1 MKITLN
7 STSFLLPNNESWSIL
22 KKNNNIN
29 FSDYGNINS
38 GLNAKNKAEIDVT
51 LFFLPDLIDYFQ
63 LDKLD
68 YRFETKK
75 ISNIIKL
82 IEQKLK
88 LKNKKFIIGLSEYF
102 YNNIINFSK
111 TRILS

>member
-51 LFFLPDLIDYFQ
+51 LFFLI
-63 LDKLD
+63 
-68 YRFETKK
+68 T
-75 ISNIIKL
+75 ISPNRAGGLTAVTVISFLFFIWNF
-82 IEQKLK
+82 
-88 LKNKKFIIGLSEYF
+88 NKFFKCQF
-102 YNNIINFSK
+102 
-111 TRILS
+111 